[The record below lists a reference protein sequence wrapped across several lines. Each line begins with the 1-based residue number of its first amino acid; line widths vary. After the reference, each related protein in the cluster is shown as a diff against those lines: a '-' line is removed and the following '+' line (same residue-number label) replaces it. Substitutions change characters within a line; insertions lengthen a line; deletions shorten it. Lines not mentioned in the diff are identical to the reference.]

1 MRVRII
7 QMLLSKKAAEI
18 TDYGEENIVVQHNR
32 NGMEGEGWRFIA
44 TLRLISLAKLQR
56 EV

>member
-1 MRVRII
+1 
-7 QMLLSKKAAEI
+7 MLLSKNAAEI
-18 TDYGEENIVVQHNR
+18 TDYGEENIVVHHSR
-32 NGMEGEGWRFIA
+32 NGMEGEAWRILA